1 MAEEPFDG
9 ERSVHDL
16 VGVGFGPS
24 NLALAIAIAEHN
36 AGLQW
41 MPGSRSVTAT
51 FVERQPQFGWHRGM
65 LLEDATMQVSFLKDL
80 VTLRN
85 PKSDFSFLCYLQSRD
100 RLIDF
105 INQKNFFPS
114 RMEFHDYLQWA
125 AELVDGDVAYG
136 REVVAI
142 HPVVRDDEVVSFDVV
157 AADVTGAA
165 EPLVHRARNLVLGTG
180 LVPRL
185 PDGVIADDR
194 IWHTRDLL
202 PNAERLKKVAP
213 SAMRF
218 VVVGAGQS
226 AAEAVDY
233 LHREFPRAE
242 VNAVITR
249 YGYSPADDSAFA
261 NRIFDPAAV
270 DDYFVA
276 SAQVKRMML
285 DYHGNTNYSVV
296 DQDLIEDLY
305 RRVYQEKVRGEE
317 RLRLLN
323 VSRVTEAVRAGDR
336 VHTVVE
342 SMITGERTVLDAD
355 AVVFATGYRTP
366 DPDRLLGDLA
376 AECRR
381 DETGQVVVSRD
392 YRIDA
397 TARLKAGVYLQGG
410 TEHTHGISSSL
421 LSNTSIRSA
430 EILDSIVRS
439 TAGAIRLADHPEAV
453 PMIG

>member
-1 MAEEPFDG
+1 MSEEPFDG

-16 VGVGFGPS
+16 IGVGFGPS

-36 AGLQW
+36 AGLQRT
-41 MPGSRSVTAT
+41 PGGRAVRAA
-51 FVERQPQFGWHRGM
+51 FVERQRGFGWHRGM

-100 RLIDF
+100 RLVDF

-114 RMEFHDYLQWA
+114 RVEFHDYLQWA
-125 AELVDGDVAYG
+125 AALVDGDVSYG
-136 REVVAI
+136 REVVEI
-142 HPVVRDDEVVSFDVV
+142 RPVRRGDEVVSFDVV
-157 AADVTGAA
+157 SADVTGNAG
-165 EPLVHRARNLVLGTG
+165 PLVHRARNLVLGTG
-180 LVPRL
+180 LTPRL
-185 PDGVIADDR
+185 PDGVTADDR

-202 PNAERLKKVAP
+202 PNAERLKREAP
-213 SAMRF
+213 SSKRF

-233 LHREFPRAE
+233 LHREFPNAE

-270 DDYFVA
+270 NDYFAA
-276 SAQVKRMML
+276 SDQVKQMML
-285 DYHGNTNYSVV
+285 AYHGNTNYSVV
-296 DQDLIEDLY
+296 DQDLIEDLS

-323 VSRVTEAVRAGDR
+323 VSRVTEAVRMGDR

-342 SMITGERTVLDAD
+342 SMISGERQVFDAD
-355 AVVFATGYRTP
+355 AVVFATGYRQP
-366 DPDRLLGDLA
+366 DPAALLGDLA
-376 AECRR
+376 AECLR
-381 DETGQVVVSRD
+381 DEAGRIAVRRD
-392 YRIDA
+392 YRVET
-397 TARLKAGVYLQGG
+397 TAHVRAGVYLQGG

-430 EILDSIVRS
+430 EILKAVAEDAE
-439 TAGAIRLADHPEAV
+439 AGMSLA
-453 PMIG
+453 GR